1 VFNYIFIIWLSILPL
16 VFFKSVFEG
25 SKVFVFWIGCI
36 TLIIYWLTSI
46 RKKIFQ
52 LINKWDLFYWLW
64 ISILVISSLRSDDPM
79 NSIIGGVYRHQGAI
93 FFIGLWLVG
102 KTIKLLNKKQTKLL
116 LRCLS
121 TTLLIESL
129 LIIVQKVSGIYLLNG
144 RPMGTFGEPN
154 AVAGFL
160 SITPFISTNIPLNL
174 IALIAILLTQ
184 SRAGLLAFTVIII
197 IKYFAKK
204 TKIIL
209 ATLAIVAVIFMGFLR
224 PLNTGYKFEDRSVFN
239 KLAITAIAK
248 KPLIGYGPE
257 TTSKIFEAEFKN
269 DGINL
274 GNFMVDRSHNL
285 VLDLL
290 LWSGIFGTAFF
301 LVWLFGN
308 WNKFALGII
317 IFSFVQPFGVI
328 HWILLFLMLHF
339 NLQKNEQ

>member
-1 VFNYIFIIWLSILPL
+1 MFNYIFIIWLSILPL

-209 ATLAIVAVIFMGFLR
+209 ATLAIVAVIFMGFL
-224 PLNTGYKFEDRSVFN
+224 S
-239 KLAITAIAK
+239 LAI
-248 KPLIGYGPE
+248 
-257 TTSKIFEAEFKN
+257 
-269 DGINL
+269 
-274 GNFMVDRSHNL
+274 
-285 VLDLL
+285 
-290 LWSGIFGTAFF
+290 FF
-301 LVWLFGN
+301 
-308 WNKFALGII
+308 
-317 IFSFVQPFGVI
+317 
-328 HWILLFLMLHF
+328 
-339 NLQKNEQ
+339 